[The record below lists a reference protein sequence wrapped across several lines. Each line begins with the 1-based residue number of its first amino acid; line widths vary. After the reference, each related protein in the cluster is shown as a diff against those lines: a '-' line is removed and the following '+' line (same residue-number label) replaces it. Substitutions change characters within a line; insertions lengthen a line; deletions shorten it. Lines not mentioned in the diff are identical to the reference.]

1 MSFITDLF
9 SGGANTIIDS
19 VGKVLDNVITTKEE
33 KQHLDIELIKSEQ
46 QFQIEMRKLSV
57 DEKRMV
63 IEDTGNA
70 RSREVEIAQSENAT
84 KLSKNIIPVLA
95 FSTVFLTMLFF
106 YILVFKPSSISVES
120 KEIVLYVLGTLSAIL
135 TQVYS
140 YYFGSSSGSATKDRT
155 IAGLKGN

>member
-9 SGGANTIIDS
+9 SGGANTLIGS